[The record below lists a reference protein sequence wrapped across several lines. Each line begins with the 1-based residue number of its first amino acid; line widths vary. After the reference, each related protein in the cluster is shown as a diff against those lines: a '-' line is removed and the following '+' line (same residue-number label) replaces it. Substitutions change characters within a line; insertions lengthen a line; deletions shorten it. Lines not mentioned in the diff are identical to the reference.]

1 MMKTRILLTILLS
14 LPVLAWSQP
23 DAYGPHNHNHR
34 HRGKA
39 AEKVQRLDSVVYI
52 LRDGQTGQDVP
63 DYVFVYSYG
72 KGMDDPR
79 EVIKY
84 GLPERDLIN
93 KQLYTYDREGFK
105 SKYLYQEWIDA
116 SWTDRMLVEYSPN
129 AIGKTDREI
138 YSSPA
143 TNGSWQPYQRH
154 IYTYDGQDRIAQYL
168 RSMYDAARGWY
179 DFSENIWTFGDGE
192 MLLQRVEKRVAD
204 DWIIWTEAYY
214 YGDGEKPTE
223 RIRQTMRYD
232 PASRITRLT
241 NDSRHLYFYDEFGDP
256 VVAEQYRWVN
266 NGWDYV
272 GKSLYYYSFI
282 PGRKVALCHNG
293 HTISVAPQAVRA
305 HLAHGDCLGPCDDE
319 SDRENCRPGNGPG
332 NQEKYSKVFPNP
344 ASGHFE
350 LQLLSGHPF
359 MTAELISSAG
369 SVVRSQ
375 DVASRERVVFE
386 VSGLKRGQ
394 YVLRLEGGSET
405 EETIVIIR

>member
-1 MMKTRILLTILLS
+1 MKVRILLTILLS
-14 LPVLAWSQP
+14 LPVLVWSQP
-23 DAYGPHNHNHR
+23 HIYCPENHNHR
-34 HRGKA
+34 HRAKPD
-39 AEKVQRLDSVVYI
+39 EKVQRLDSVVYI
-52 LRDGQTGQDVP
+52 LRDGQTGQDIP

-79 EVIKY
+79 VVIKY
-84 GLPERDLIN
+84 GLPERELIN
-93 KQLYTYDREGFK
+93 KQLYTFDREGFK
-105 SKYLYQEWIDA
+105 TKYLYQEWIEGVWA
-116 SWTDRMLVEYSPN
+116 DRMLVEYSPN
-129 AIGKTDREI
+129 AVGKTDREI
-138 YSSPA
+138 YSSPDA
-143 TNGSWQPYQRH
+143 NGSWLPYQRH
-154 IYTYDGQDRIAQYL
+154 IYTYDGEGRIAQYL
-168 RSMYDAARGWY
+168 RSMYDSARGWY

-192 MLLQRVEKRVAD
+192 RLLQRVEKRVAD

-214 YGDGEKPTE
+214 YGEGEKPTE

-232 PASRITRLT
+232 PVSRTTRLT

-256 VVAEQYRWVN
+256 VVAEQYRWIN

-282 PGRKVALCHNG
+282 PGRKVTLCHNG

-305 HLAHGDCLGPCDDE
+305 HLAHGDYLGPCE
-319 SDRENCRPGNGPG
+319 CGNNGRGSHPGKDHGIKARYG
-332 NQEKYSKVFPNP
+332 KVFPNP

-350 LQLLSGHPF
+350 LQLVSGHPF
-359 MTAELISSAG
+359 MSAELISSAG

-375 DVASRERVVFE
+375 EIISRERVIFD

-394 YVLRLEGGSET
+394 YVLRLHGGSQS